1 MLFWY
6 RNCLLENERSQ
17 QTMANITPKSN
28 GTYLIR
34 ISCGTDAAG
43 KPISK
48 SRIFKPSKTNL
59 TYQKLNR
66 EIDAFV
72 KAFEEEIALYGAA
85 GKPERMRFAE
95 FCEIYLDVKKSTL
108 APSTYP
114 FYERIIREMLI
125 PMFGTLQMKELRTYH
140 VQQFIQYLTS
150 ERTRTDGADGTISP
164 STVKRYTTVLRS
176 VLTLAFKMEYIDED
190 IGVTRRLELPKV
202 ETAEVEV
209 YTMDEVNDI
218 LTAAET
224 EPIHIR
230 VLVEMALFTGLR
242 RGEIVGLKWE
252 DIDFEKRCL
261 SVKRSIYKLRD
272 GKAKEKIPKTKSSI
286 RTIAIPDR
294 LCASLMEYRVHQEK
308 HASFLGSAWQN
319 LGYIFTEEDGY
330 VMNPQTPTKQFSK
343 FLKRHN
349 IRHLKFHG
357 LRHTSATML
366 LANGC
371 DIKTVSM
378 RLGHSDIETT
388 NIYVH
393 ALESIDRRAA
403 ETFDKIYTK

>member
-1 MLFWY
+1 
-6 RNCLLENERSQ
+6 
-17 QTMANITPKSN
+17 MANITPKSN

-34 ISCGTDAAG
+34 ISCGSDAAG

-48 SRIFKPSKTNL
+48 SKIFKPSKPNL
-59 TYQKLNR
+59 SYQKLNK

-72 KAFEEEIALYGAA
+72 KAFEEEIELYGIQQR
-85 GKPERMRFAE
+85 PDRIRFAE
-95 FCEIYLDVKKSTL
+95 FCEKYLEVKKSTL
-108 APSTYP
+108 APTTYP
-114 FYERIIREMLI
+114 FYENVVKEMLI
-125 PMFGTLQMKELRTYH
+125 PMFGTMRMGDIH
-140 VQQFIQYLTS
+140 HIQQFIQYLYN
-150 ERTRTDGADGTISP
+150 EKPRGDGAEGHIAP

-176 VLTLAFKMEYIDED
+176 ILTLAYKMEYIDED
-190 IGVTRRLELPKV
+190 VGISRRIEFPKAD
-202 ETAEVEV
+202 TPEVEAF
-209 YTMDEVNDI
+209 TMEEVTEI
-218 LTAAET
+218 LQATET

-230 VLVEMALFTGLR
+230 TLVEVALFTGLR

-252 DIDFEKRCL
+252 DVDLDMQIL
-261 SVKRSIYKLRD
+261 SVKRSIYKPKNE
-272 GKAKEKIPKTKSSI
+272 KALEKAPKSQCSI

-294 LCASLMEYRVHQEK
+294 LCNTLREYKEHQER
-308 HASFLGSAWQN
+308 HASFLGNAWQN

-330 VMNPQTPTKQFSK
+330 VMNPHTPTKQFSK

-371 DIKTVSM
+371 DIKTVSV

-393 ALESIDRRAA
+393 ALQSVDRKAA
-403 ETFDKIYTK
+403 STFDKMLNTEVI

>member
-1 MLFWY
+1 
-6 RNCLLENERSQ
+6 
-17 QTMANITPKSN
+17 MANITPKSN